1 VTHSR
6 SLAGRVA
13 IVTGGTSGIGRATA
27 QTLAA
32 EGAAVVVAGRR
43 KELGDTVVAEIV
55 KGGGESIFV
64 ATDVTD
70 GAQVEAMVATAIG
83 AWGRLDILVNNAAAI
98 GFGSIETTSDAD
110 WDRIIATN
118 LTAVF
123 RASRAALPHLRR
135 AGGGSIVN
143 VASVHALA
151 TTGDFAAYAASK
163 GAVLALSRQMALDC
177 AADRIRVNA
186 VVVGSV
192 DTDMSQAHA
201 AAQGY
206 SGEVHFD
213 PADRRA
219 GRMGTPD
226 EIARVIRFLVSDDA
240 SFITGA
246 PIIVDGGL
254 LAKVF

>member
-1 VTHSR
+1 MIDPR
-6 SLAGRVA
+6 PLAGRVA

-27 QTLAA
+27 LSLAA
-32 EGAAVVVAGRR
+32 AGAAVVVAGRR
-43 KELGDTVVAEIV
+43 RTLGEAVVADIV
-55 KGGGESIFV
+55 RDDGTAIFV
-64 ATDVTD
+64 ETDVTD
-70 GAQVEAMVATAIG
+70 RAQLDSLVAAAVD
-83 AWGRLDILVNNAAAI
+83 AWGRLDILVNDAAAI
-98 GFGSIETTSDAD
+98 GFGSVEATTDD
-110 WDRIIATN
+110 EWDRIIATN
-118 LTAVF
+118 VTAVF
-123 RASRAALPHLRR
+123 RASRAALPHIRR

-151 TTGDFAAYAASK
+151 TTESFAAYAASK
-163 GAVLALSRQMALDC
+163 GAVVALSRQMALDC

-201 AAQGY
+201 ASQGLT
-206 SGEVHFD
+206 GEVHFD
-213 PADRRA
+213 PGDRRA

>member
-1 VTHSR
+1 VIDPR
-6 SLAGRVA
+6 PLAGRVA

-27 QTLAA
+27 LSLAA
-32 EGAAVVVAGRR
+32 AGAAVVVAGRR
-43 KELGDTVVAEIV
+43 RTLGEAVVADIV
-55 KGGGESIFV
+55 RDDGTAIFV
-64 ATDVTD
+64 ETDVTD
-70 GAQVEAMVATAIG
+70 RAQLDSLVAAAVD
-83 AWGRLDILVNNAAAI
+83 AWGRLDILVNDAAAI
-98 GFGSIETTSDAD
+98 GFGSVEATTDD
-110 WDRIIATN
+110 EWDRIIATN
-118 LTAVF
+118 VTAVF
-123 RASRAALPHLRR
+123 RASRAALPHIRR

-151 TTGDFAAYAASK
+151 TTESFAAYAASK
-163 GAVLALSRQMALDC
+163 GAVVALSRQMALDC

-201 AAQGY
+201 ASQGLT
-206 SGEVHFD
+206 GEVHFD
-213 PADRRA
+213 PGDRRA